1 MSCSHALS
9 SRWTSVNEEL
19 EQLLANVP
27 KHGEWKELT
36 NTMQDVVTP
45 SEAFF
50 HTISA
55 KDQIFSE
62 VGKVYVVKW
71 KDVLDN
77 ENYHNVVYNQDLD
90 QLAIVAGWTALRD
103 FYPLTGDHLVSL
115 HHYGS
120 VTFKVYLIE
129 QKVSCSSLDV
139 SSSMYYFLKDKGWTH
154 LHLEDVAECRLVF
167 NHWRKTLKIGA
178 GWKHFCE
185 TLSFT
190 ADMKIAFEF
199 INPNVNRVLY

>member
-1 MSCSHALS
+1 MSCSRALS

-55 KDQIFSE
+55 KDQVIE

-71 KDVLDN
+71 KDVLDR
-77 ENYHNVVYNQDLD
+77 
-90 QLAIVAGWTALRD
+90 WTALRD
-103 FYPLTGDHLVSL
+103 FYPLIGDHLVSL

-154 LHLEDVAECRLVF
+154 LHLEDVAECRL
-167 NHWRKTLKIGA
+167 
-178 GWKHFCE
+178 
-185 TLSFT
+185 
-190 ADMKIAFEF
+190 
-199 INPNVNRVLY
+199 

>member
-1 MSCSHALS
+1 MLNKNNRILFCQIYFKMSCSRALS

-77 ENYHNVVYNQDLD
+77 KNYHNVVYNQDLD

-103 FYPLTGDHLVSL
+103 FYPLIGDH
-115 HHYGS
+115 
-120 VTFKVYLIE
+120 
-129 QKVSCSSLDV
+129 LDV

-167 NHWRKTLKIGA
+167 NNWRKTLKIGA
-178 GWKHFCE
+178 RWKHFCE

>member
-103 FYPLTGDHLVSL
+103 FYPLTGDHL
-115 HHYGS
+115 
-120 VTFKVYLIE
+120 
-129 QKVSCSSLDV
+129 DV